1 LADAA
6 AQYVEFRKLIERRDL
21 AAYRAAAAV
30 SMVIHFWEA
39 QDYDAAFTS
48 LKRAHDDFELANS
61 RVTEFYK
68 SIHTSKQG
76 ENKRHGH
83 RTAA

>member
-1 LADAA
+1 MSDPAA
-6 AQYVEFRKLIERRDL
+6 AFRTLLEKRDL

-48 LKRAHDDFELANS
+48 LKRAHDEFKSAES
-61 RVTEFYK
+61 RVNDFLK
-68 SIHTSKQG
+68 SLKG
-76 ENKRHGH
+76 EKKHGH